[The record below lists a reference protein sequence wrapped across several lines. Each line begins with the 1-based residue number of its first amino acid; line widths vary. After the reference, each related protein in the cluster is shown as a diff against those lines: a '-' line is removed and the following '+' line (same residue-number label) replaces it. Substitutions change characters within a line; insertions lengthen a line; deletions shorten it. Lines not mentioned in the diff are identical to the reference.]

1 MAKKKELDKITKGII
16 RQINTNSLEFF
27 KGLEEAERENEKL
40 QRLSIEECFRR
51 FTALGAWAGWKKIN
65 LFFYLQNYKI
75 YWQIIDMGVWCMR
88 NQNLF

>member
-51 FTALGAWAGWKKIN
+51 FTALGA
-65 LFFYLQNYKI
+65 
-75 YWQIIDMGVWCMR
+75 
-88 NQNLF
+88 